1 MRKEDKMNT
10 DLTYEELNEL
20 LEDMLETFELKP
32 TFDVNLAVKQILT
45 AD

>member
-1 MRKEDKMNT
+1 MLKEAKMNT

-20 LEDMLETFELKP
+20 LEDLLETFELKP
-32 TFDVNLAVKQILT
+32 SFDVNIAVKQILT